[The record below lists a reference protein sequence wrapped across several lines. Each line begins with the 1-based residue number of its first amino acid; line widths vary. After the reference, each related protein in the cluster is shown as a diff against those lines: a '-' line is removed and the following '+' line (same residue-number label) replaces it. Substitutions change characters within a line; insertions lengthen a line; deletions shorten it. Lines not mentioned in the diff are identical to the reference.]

1 MCDTFV
7 VVKPGQV
14 LFGKNSDRDPNEAQ
28 ALSWVPEQTHSP
40 GASLQCTW
48 SVIPQVEHTYATL
61 LCRPFWMWGAETGVN
76 EHGVVI
82 GNEAIFAREP
92 FEENGLLGMDLVRL
106 GLERGNTAEAA
117 KNIVCGLI
125 ERHGQGGRCSYEK
138 AGFSYH
144 NSFLIADASGAWV
157 VEAAGRRVAT
167 KHISDGVYAISN
179 SISLP
184 ELTSRTD
191 KIDSSL
197 RSSPLWGAFGV
208 CRRALRAS
216 ARTWVA
222 NASKRRTRVQCLAAE
237 ANDVQSAMDVLRD
250 HGSED
255 GLPRYSRHNGAMSAP
270 CMHAGGWLAAS
281 QTVSSL
287 VSKLTPTGQ
296 QHWATG
302 TAAPCLSVFRPVS
315 VQQARDVGTPTG
327 TPNESLWW
335 HFESVHRALLSA
347 ELSVREQYLAE
358 RELAQKRVLEYSADD
373 AWLIADEW
381 LLGWQ
386 QKLQLAENTDFRPNF
401 LRRYWRRIEAQATA
415 GSLLPWRGP

>member
-7 VVKPGQV
+7 VVKPDHV

-28 ALSWVPEQTHSP
+28 ALSWVQEQTHAP
-40 GASLQCTW
+40 GTNLQCTG

-82 GNEAIFAREP
+82 GNEAIFAHAP
-92 FEENGLLGMDLVRL
+92 FEEDGLLGMDLVRL
-106 GLERGNTAEAA
+106 GLERGNTADAA
-117 KNIVCGLI
+117 RNIICELV

-167 KHISDGVYAISN
+167 KHITDGVYAISN

-184 ELTSRTD
+184 ELAP
-191 KIDSSL
+191 
-197 RSSPLWGAFGV
+197 RSD
-208 CRRALRAS
+208 RI
-216 ARTWVA
+216 RTWVA
-222 NASKRRTRVQCLAAE
+222 SAGKRRARVQCLAAE
-237 ANDVQSAMDVLRD
+237 ANDVQNAMDVLRD
-250 HGSED
+250 HGSDD
-255 GLPRYSRHNGAMSAP
+255 GLPHYSRHNGAMSAP

-287 VSKLTPTGQ
+287 VSELTPTGQ

-327 TPNESLWW
+327 TPDESLWW
-335 HFESVHRALLSA
+335 RFETVHRALLSA

-358 RELAQKRVLEYSADD
+358 RVLAQKRVLEYSADD

-386 QKLQLAENTDFRPNF
+386 EKLRLAAKSDPRPNY
-401 LRRYWRRIEAQATA
+401 LRRYWRRVEAQAAA
-415 GSLLPWRGP
+415 GTLLPWRSP